1 MFGILG
7 PNGAGKTTL
16 LNIFSYRNFF
26 AFMELLFWPVIG
38 LLSVGFM
45 SNFLGLDKNFTAF
58 ILTGAI
64 TAGVLQVTQLD
75 VSYSLLYDIW
85 SKSIK
90 HTFLAPVSH
99 YDYIFGSWII
109 GIVRGSIVF
118 FIMVVF
124 SNYAFGFILPSI
136 TITFIFLLGLY
147 VDALV
152 VGMLVC
158 LLVLMYGQRVEVTAW
173 SLATMLMLLCGI
185 YYPVSY
191 LPKMFVKLAELV
203 PLTYF
208 LEYYRAAYGF
218 TPIFSHSLLK
228 GFGLSFIYVMILF
241 YLINY
246 SFERARRTG
255 MILKLSE

>member
-1 MFGILG
+1 MNSLNRMFAFTYR
-7 PNGAGKTTL
+7 NF
-16 LNIFSYRNFF
+16 IFSFRNFF

-38 LLSVGFM
+38 LLSVGLM
-45 SNFLGLDKNFTAF
+45 SNFLGLQENYASF

-90 HTFLAPVSH
+90 HTFLAPVAH
-99 YDYIFGSWII
+99 YDYILGSWIL
-109 GIVRGSIVF
+109 GIVRGTMVF
-118 FIMVVF
+118 VIMAVF
-124 SNYAFGFILPSI
+124 SVYAFDFVLPPPM
-136 TITFIFLLGLY
+136 ITFMFMLGLY
-147 VDALV
+147 VNALV
-152 VGMLVC
+152 IGMLVC
-158 LLVLMYGQRVEVTAW
+158 LLVLLYGQRVEVTAW
-173 SLATMLMLLCGI
+173 SLATMLMLICGI
-185 YYPVSY
+185 YYPVNF
-191 LPKMFVKLAELV
+191 LPKIFLKLSEFI

-208 LEYYRAAYGF
+208 LEYYRSAYGF
-218 TPIFSHSLLK
+218 APLFSHSLLK
-228 GFGLSFIYVMILF
+228 GFVLSFVYVIILF